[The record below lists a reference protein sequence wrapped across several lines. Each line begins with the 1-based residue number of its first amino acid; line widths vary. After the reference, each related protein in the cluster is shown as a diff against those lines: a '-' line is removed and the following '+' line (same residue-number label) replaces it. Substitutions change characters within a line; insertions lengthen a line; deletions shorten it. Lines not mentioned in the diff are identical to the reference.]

1 MTRPAPPRYP
11 WPLIAVLLLLCVQ
24 VFLAGPACGQGSAP
38 ATPPVTVRIGLVYT
52 ATQAVALAGGQD
64 PLDQYRKAIARPGVE
79 IVPLLVSDSEFV
91 TNEKTR
97 LLDGLVLP
105 GGCDI
110 DPALYGEEPHHLLE
124 TVDRSLDS
132 LEFFLLEFTR
142 KMRLPVLG
150 ICRGHQVIN
159 VFLGGSLYQDLPS
172 QLDGEVRVSH
182 RRKEDGETRRV
193 AHGIAVATGS
203 RLFEV
208 FATATWDVNSFH
220 HQSVKKL
227 GNDLRATAWSADGV
241 VEAVEGTTDWYVLGV
256 QFHPEKDLQR
266 DPRLALV
273 FSAFV
278 EVVRDRRA
286 RGDGR

>member
-1 MTRPAPPRYP
+1 MIRPAPPRFP
-11 WPLIAVLLLLCVQ
+11 RPVVAALVFCLLSVC
-24 VFLAGPACGQGSAP
+24 AGPSFCQGSAP
-38 ATPPVTVRIGLVYT
+38 ATLPVTVRIGLVYT
-52 ATQAVALAGGQD
+52 ATQAVALQNRQD
-64 PLDQYRKAIARPGVE
+64 PLEAYRKAVARPGVE
-79 IVPLLVSDSEFV
+79 VVSLLVSDPEFV

-110 DPALYGEEPHHLLE
+110 DPALYGEEPHHQLE

-150 ICRGHQVIN
+150 ICRGHQMIN

-172 QLDGEVRVSH
+172 QLDGEVRVTH
-182 RRKEDGETRRV
+182 RRREDGETRRV
-193 AHGIAVATGS
+193 AHAIKVATGS

-208 FATATWDVNSFH
+208 FGTATWDVNSFH
-220 HQSVKKL
+220 HQAVKKL

-241 VEAVEGTTDWYVLGV
+241 VEAVEGMTDWYVLGV
-256 QFHPEKDLQR
+256 QFHPEKDLER
-266 DPRLALV
+266 DPRLDVL
-273 FSAFV
+273 FSTFV
-278 EVVRDRRA
+278 EVVRERRV

>member
-1 MTRPAPPRYP
+1 MIVLPAPSRFPP
-11 WPLIAVLLLLCVQ
+11 VTAALLLCLLSVCTGP
-24 VFLAGPACGQGSAP
+24 VFSQGTAPVSPAAP
-38 ATPPVTVRIGLVYT
+38 VRIGLVYT
-52 ATQAVALAGGQD
+52 ATQAVALQVGQD
-64 PLDQYRKAIARPGVE
+64 PLEAYRKALARPGVE
-79 IVPLLVSDSEFV
+79 VVSLLVSDPEFV

-105 GGCDI
+105 GGCDV
-110 DPALYGEEPHHLLE
+110 DPALYNEEPHHLLE
-124 TVDRSLDS
+124 TVDRALDS

-150 ICRGHQVIN
+150 ICRGHQMIN

-172 QLDGEVRVSH
+172 QLDGEVRVVH

-193 AHGIAVATGS
+193 AHAITVATGS

-241 VEAVEGTTDWYVLGV
+241 VEAMEGMSDWFVLGV
-256 QFHPEKDLQR
+256 QFHPEKDLDR
-266 DPRLALV
+266 DPRLAAL

-278 EVVRDRRA
+278 EAVRERRD
-286 RGDGR
+286 RGDGH